1 MIAVKKA
8 RLTHD
13 SPVPFRAPVSGQYF
27 CEPTYP
33 LLLHMWIVPHDLII
47 FLHTAVVAV
56 KTAQLSQV
64 SQIPAREPVSG
75 QYPHGTARDL
85 TLLCLLIVPCNLF
98 HFLPV
103 AVVAVK
109 KMAQLP
115 KVSLIPAR
123 EPVLGQYLSV
133 TTRDPIL
140 LNLSTVPLDLT
151 PLPSH
156 FSGRSQDGPTS
167 TGQPDSCSRARIR

>member
-1 MIAVKKA
+1 MTP
-8 RLTHD
+8 RY
-13 SPVPFRAPVSGQYF
+13 PFEHPY
-27 CEPTYP
+27 
-33 LLLHMWIVPHDLII
+33 
-47 FLHTAVVAV
+47 
-56 KTAQLSQV
+56 QV
-64 SQIPAREPVSG
+64 SIFVNQHILSYYTCGLCLMILLFSFTLQWSQSRRPNFPRSPRFLIPA
-75 QYPHGTARDL
+75 L

-103 AVVAVK
+103 VVAVK
-109 KMAQLP
+109 KMAQ
-115 KVSLIPAR
+115 VSLIPAR

-156 FSGRSQDGPTS
+156 FSILQVNPI
-167 TGQPDSCSRARIR
+167 PAREPVS